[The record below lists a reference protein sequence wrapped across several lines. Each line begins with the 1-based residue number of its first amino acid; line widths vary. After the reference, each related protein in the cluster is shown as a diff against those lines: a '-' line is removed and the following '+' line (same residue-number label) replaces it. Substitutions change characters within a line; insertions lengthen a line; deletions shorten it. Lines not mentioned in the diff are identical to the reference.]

1 MTTRKYTSRSQQTT
15 LTGSVTSGA
24 TIIPVVSATTVL
36 GGATVSAGQTMTVVI
51 DPDTALEEVVDIT
64 AVSGNNLTITRAI
77 DGSSAQDHSAGAV
90 VRHMIIGRDLR
101 EANTH
106 IEASNGVHGLASTS
120 SVVGTQD
127 AQTLYNKTLVA
138 PTLTST
144 LENDTG
150 ITFEGVTA
158 DAYET
163 FLTVVDPTQ
172 DNTITL
178 PNTSGT
184 IGIIDAVQ
192 TLTNKTITSPTINGS
207 PVITGLSSAGMVNSS
222 AAPKIYVDS
231 ILGSA
236 TAASTSAAS
245 AATSAS
251 SAATSASSAATS
263 ASSALTS
270 QTAAATSAAS
280 AATSASSAST
290 YLTSVQTSAASA
302 ATSATSAAASATT
315 AAASVA
321 TITTS
326 AASAA
331 TSAASA
337 ATSAASA
344 AAYTSAAATSAA
356 SAATSASS
364 AAASAASMTASVAAA
379 ATSATSAAASAT
391 AAATSATSA
400 AASATTASNSATT
413 ATTQASNASASAT
426 AAATSATSAA
436 TQATAAATSAT
447 SAATQATAAAT
458 SATSAAASA
467 TAAAT
472 SATSSASSFTSID
485 QKYLGAKASAPTLN
499 NQGGALA
506 TGAQYWNSSNNTM
519 YIWNGTAWAAATA
532 TANITMYR
540 YTASGGETSKSGADD
555 NSATLAYAV
564 GFEQVYVN
572 GVLLVRGVDYTA
584 STGSSITGLTPL
596 VANDILVVL
605 AFTAFSVANAVPL
618 STYTAKG
625 DVAVGT
631 GASTV
636 GTLSA
641 GADGT
646 TLVANSSASTGV
658 SWATPVAS
666 LANPVINGGF
676 DIWQRGTSINS
687 STDQYTADRWYL
699 RMGASCTIARY
710 ATSDTTNLPN
720 IQYCARVQRNSGSTS
735 TTNVVFSQPMESV
748 NSIPFAGKTVTY
760 SFYARKGANF
770 SEAASKINV
779 YLISGTGTDQNY
791 ASGYTGT
798 AFPIASSAT
807 LTATWQRFTY
817 TGTVAATATELTA
830 YVDFTP
836 VGTALGNDYFEITG
850 VQIDLGTYNATT
862 APAFRRSGGTLQGE
876 FAACQRYYFRE
887 GYVGSGYEPFASG
900 MCFST
905 TQALIAS
912 RLPFQMRNSPAVTYS
927 STASNFAVRSS
938 SNTLIALTAIALDS
952 YSPWEIFHKIT
963 VASGLTAGNATLLN
977 VNGTNNPCYIEY
989 NSEL

>member
-1 MTTRKYTSRSQQTT
+1 M
-15 LTGSVTSGA
+15 
-24 TIIPVVSATTVL
+24 
-36 GGATVSAGQTMTVVI
+36 
-51 DPDTALEEVVDIT
+51 
-64 AVSGNNLTITRAI
+64 
-77 DGSSAQDHSAGAV
+77 
-90 VRHMIIGRDLR
+90 
-101 EANTH
+101 
-106 IEASNGVHGLASTS
+106 
-120 SVVGTQD
+120 
-127 AQTLYNKTLVA
+127 
-138 PTLTST
+138 
-144 LENDTG
+144 
-150 ITFEGVTA
+150 
-158 DAYET
+158 
-163 FLTVVDPTQ
+163 
-172 DNTITL
+172 
-178 PNTSGT
+178 
-184 IGIIDAVQ
+184 AVQ
-192 TLTNKTITSPTINGS
+192 TQLQLRRGTASGWTSTNPVLAAGEIGFESDTGKIKIGNGS
-207 PVITGLSSAGMVNSS
+207 STWTGLSYNAGAGSTTYIYNPSS
-222 AAPKIYVDS
+222 
-231 ILGSA
+231 
-236 TAASTSAAS
+236 
-245 AATSAS
+245 
-251 SAATSASSAATS
+251 
-263 ASSALTS
+263 S
-270 QTAAATSAAS
+270 QTT
-280 AATSASSAST
+280 
-290 YLTSVQTSAASA
+290 
-302 ATSATSAAASATT
+302 
-315 AAASVA
+315 
-321 TITTS
+321 
-326 AASAA
+326 
-331 TSAASA
+331 
-337 ATSAASA
+337 
-344 AAYTSAAATSAA
+344 
-356 SAATSASS
+356 
-364 AAASAASMTASVAAA
+364 
-379 ATSATSAAASAT
+379 
-391 AAATSATSA
+391 
-400 AASATTASNSATT
+400 
-413 ATTQASNASASAT
+413 
-426 AAATSATSAA
+426 
-436 TQATAAATSAT
+436 
-447 SAATQATAAAT
+447 
-458 SATSAAASA
+458 
-467 TAAAT
+467 
-472 SATSSASSFTSID
+472 F
-485 QKYLGAKASAPTLN
+485 
-499 NQGGALA
+499 
-506 TGAQYWNSSNNTM
+506 
-519 YIWNGTAWAAATA
+519 
-532 TANITMYR
+532 
-540 YTASGGETSKSGADD
+540 SGADA
-555 NSATLAYAV
+555 NGLTLSYVV
-564 GFEQVYVN
+564 GNEQVYVN
-572 GVLLVRGVDYTA
+572 GVLLVRGTDYTA
-584 STGSSITGLTPL
+584 SNTTS
-596 VANDILVVL
+596 VVL
-605 AFTAFSVANAVPL
+605 TVAAISGDVVTILAVSSYAVTDAIAKTTL
-618 STYTAKG
+618 TAKG
-625 DVAVGT
+625 DLVTASAAGTPAV
-631 GASTV
+631 V
-636 GTLSA
+636 NV

-862 APAFRRSGGTLQGE
+862 APAFRRSGGTFQGE